1 MSYILDALRRA
12 DAERERGAVPGLSSQ
27 QHAYV
32 EDDAAKPQRPRML
45 VWAVVALAA
54 ALVVAVAWNLGGG
67 GGTSTPP
74 RPVVEGSVSPAPPVA
89 PVLLPTTPSPA
100 VTAPPAAMTSPPPAT
115 AAQAPPSP
123 QGTVE
128 PATAAPTAP
137 AHPQRAVAKHSP
149 EPKRAARRNVEPEG
163 APAPA
168 NAAAANT
175 ATAKVAEPKA
185 ADAKAGRTPS
195 DGRVYQQAELP
206 DDVRRDLPK
215 LVIGGASYSG
225 DPASRMVMINGQIF
239 HEGDQL
245 APQLVLERIKLKSA
259 VLSYKGYRYEL
270 TF

>member
-32 EDDAAKPQRPRML
+32 EDDASKPQRPRML

-54 ALVVAVAWNLGGG
+54 ALVVTLAWNFGGG
-67 GGTSTPP
+67 GSQSTP
-74 RPVVEGSVSPAPPVA
+74 RPIVEGSVSPAPPVA
-89 PVLLPTTPSPA
+89 PVLLPTTPSLAVQPPPPA
-100 VTAPPAAMTSPPPAT
+100 VTTATSPD
-115 AAQAPPSP
+115 AAAPPS
-123 QGTVE
+123 QGSAESSTM
-128 PATAAPTAP
+128 APPTPAP
-137 AHPQRAVAKHSP
+137 APRAVGKHPP
-149 EPKRAARRNVEPEG
+149 EPKRVARRSVDPDT
-163 APAPA
+163 APPPA
-168 NAAAANT
+168 NATTANT
-175 ATAKVAEPKA
+175 ATAKVAEAKGAESKA
-185 ADAKAGRTPS
+185 ARTQA

-206 DDVRRDLPK
+206 EDVRRDLPK

-225 DPASRMVMINGQIF
+225 DAASRMVMINGQIF

-259 VLSYKGYRYEL
+259 VLSYKGYRYEV

>member
-32 EDDAAKPQRPRML
+32 EDDASKPQRPRVL

-54 ALVVAVAWNLGGG
+54 TLLVALAWNFIGSGGSQ
-67 GGTSTPP
+67 STP

-89 PVLLPTTPSPA
+89 PVLLPTTPSPMVQPPSPA
-100 VTAPPAAMTSPPPAT
+100 VTTATSPDTAAAPSQGSVEPATTAPPAPAPRT
-115 AAQAPPSP
+115 
-123 QGTVE
+123 
-128 PATAAPTAP
+128 
-137 AHPQRAVAKHSP
+137 VAKHSP
-149 EPKRAARRNVEPEG
+149 EPKRVTRRSVEPDS
-163 APAPA
+163 ASSPTATTT
-168 NAAAANT
+168 ANT
-175 ATAKVAEPKA
+175 ATAKVAEPKGAESKA
-185 ADAKAGRTPS
+185 ARTQA

-206 DDVRRDLPK
+206 EEVRRDLPK

-225 DPASRMVMINGQIF
+225 DAASRMVMINGQIF

-259 VLSYKGYRYEL
+259 VLSYKGYRYEV

>member
-32 EDDAAKPQRPRML
+32 EDDAATPQRPRAL

-54 ALVVAVAWNLGGG
+54 ALVVAVTWHFVGGP
-67 GGTSTPP
+67 TTP
-74 RPVVEGSVSPAPPVA
+74 RPIVEGSVS
-89 PVLLPTTPSPA
+89 
-100 VTAPPAAMTSPPPAT
+100 TAPPAAQVPLPTTPTAMVPPPAPALPPQPAVLPTPASVEPDGAATPPSPPPR
-115 AAQAPPSP
+115 AAAK
-123 QGTVE
+123 
-128 PATAAPTAP
+128 
-137 AHPQRAVAKHSP
+137 RAP
-149 EPKRAARRNVEPEG
+149 EPKHVAARNGDAEASPQPNAVTANAMAPNAATPKGADARAAGQRS
-163 APAPA
+163 A
-168 NAAAANT
+168 
-175 ATAKVAEPKA
+175 
-185 ADAKAGRTPS
+185 RTPS
-195 DGRVYQQAELP
+195 DGRVYQQSELP

-225 DPASRMVMINGQIF
+225 DAASRMVMINGQIF

-259 VLSYKGYRYEL
+259 VLSYKGYRYEV

>member
-32 EDDAAKPQRPRML
+32 EDDASKPQRPRML

-54 ALVVAVAWNLGGG
+54 ALVVVLAWNFSGSGGSQ
-67 GGTSTPP
+67 STP

-89 PVLLPTTPSPA
+89 PVLLPATPSPA
-100 VTAPPAAMTSPPPAT
+100 VQPPPPAMTSATSPDATAPPL
-115 AAQAPPSP
+115 
-123 QGTVE
+123 QGGAE
-128 PATAAPTAP
+128 PATMAPPTSAP
-137 AHPQRAVAKHSP
+137 APRAVAKHPP
-149 EPKRAARRNVEPEG
+149 EPKRVARRSVEADT
-163 APAPA
+163 APPPA
-168 NAAAANT
+168 NVT
-175 ATAKVAEPKA
+175 TAKITEPKGA
-185 ADAKAGRTPS
+185 ESKASRS
-195 DGRVYQQAELP
+195 QADGRVYQQAELP
-206 DDVRRDLPK
+206 EDVRRDLPK

-225 DPASRMVMINGQIF
+225 DAASRMVMINGQIF

-259 VLSYKGYRYEL
+259 VLSYKGYRYEV

>member
-32 EDDAAKPQRPRML
+32 EDDASKPQRPRML

-54 ALVVAVAWNLGGG
+54 ALVVALAWNFIGGG
-67 GGTSTPP
+67 GSQSTP
-74 RPVVEGSVSPAPPVA
+74 RPIVEGSVSPAPPVA

-100 VTAPPAAMTSPPPAT
+100 VQPPSPAVTTATSADT
-115 AAQAPPSP
+115 MAPPS
-123 QGTVE
+123 QGSVE
-128 PATAAPTAP
+128 PAAVVPPSPAP
-137 AHPQRAVAKHSP
+137 APRAAKHPP
-149 EPKRAARRNVEPEG
+149 EPKRVARRSAEPDA
-163 APAPA
+163 APPSTNAMTA
-168 NAAAANT
+168 NPT
-175 ATAKVAEPKA
+175 AAKVADPKA
-185 ADAKAGRTPS
+185 ADSKAARTQA

-225 DPASRMVMINGQIF
+225 DAASRMVMINGQIF

-259 VLSYKGYRYEL
+259 VLSYKGYRYEV

>member
-32 EDDAAKPQRPRML
+32 EDDASKPQRPRML

-54 ALVVAVAWNLGGG
+54 ALVVALAWNFIGSGGSQ
-67 GGTSTPP
+67 STP

-89 PVLLPTTPSPA
+89 PVLLPTTPLPA
-100 VTAPPAAMTSPPPAT
+100 VQPLSPTVTTATSPDATAPPSQGGVEPSTV
-115 AAQAPPSP
+115 APPTP
-123 QGTVE
+123 
-128 PATAAPTAP
+128 AP
-137 AHPQRAVAKHSP
+137 APRAGAKHSP
-149 EPKRAARRNVEPEG
+149 EPKRVARRSVESDT
-163 APAPA
+163 APPPM
-168 NAAAANT
+168 NATTANT
-175 ATAKVAEPKA
+175 ATAKVAEPKGADSKA
-185 ADAKAGRTPS
+185 ARSQA

-206 DDVRRDLPK
+206 EDVRRDLPK

-225 DPASRMVMINGQIF
+225 DAASRMVMINGQVF

-259 VLSYKGYRYEL
+259 VLSYKGYRYEV

>member
-32 EDDAAKPQRPRML
+32 EDDASKPQRPRLL

-54 ALVVAVAWNLGGG
+54 ALVVAVAWNFLGGG
-67 GGTSTPP
+67 QPVP
-74 RPVVEGSVSPAPPVA
+74 RPVVEGSVSPAPPPPA
-89 PVLLPTTPSPA
+89 PVVLPTSPAPTVTTAPAPAPMEPAQAALPSP
-100 VTAPPAAMTSPPPAT
+100 
-115 AAQAPPSP
+115 
-123 QGTVE
+123 GNVE
-128 PATAAPTAP
+128 PAAAAPSPPAP
-137 AHPQRAVAKHSP
+137 RHATRQPT
-149 EPKRAARRNVEPEG
+149 ETKRVARRNVEPETTR
-163 APAPA
+163 PAEA
-168 NAAAANT
+168 NATTTKAAE
-175 ATAKVAEPKA
+175 AKAAEPKPA
-185 ADAKAGRTPS
+185 RAQG

-225 DPASRMVMINGQIF
+225 DAASRMVMINGQIF

-259 VLSYKGYRYEL
+259 VLSYKGYRYEV

>member
-67 GGTSTPP
+67 GPSTPP

-115 AAQAPPSP
+115 AAQ
-123 QGTVE
+123 
-128 PATAAPTAP
+128 
-137 AHPQRAVAKHSP
+137 
-149 EPKRAARRNVEPEG
+149 
-163 APAPA
+163 
-168 NAAAANT
+168 
-175 ATAKVAEPKA
+175 
-185 ADAKAGRTPS
+185 
-195 DGRVYQQAELP
+195 
-206 DDVRRDLPK
+206 
-215 LVIGGASYSG
+215 
-225 DPASRMVMINGQIF
+225 
-239 HEGDQL
+239 
-245 APQLVLERIKLKSA
+245 
-259 VLSYKGYRYEL
+259 
-270 TF
+270 

>member
-32 EDDAAKPQRPRML
+32 EDDASKPQRPRML

-54 ALVVAVAWNLGGG
+54 ALVVALAWNFIGGG
-67 GGTSTPP
+67 SQSTP
-74 RPVVEGSVSPAPPVA
+74 RPIVEGSVSPAPPVA
-89 PVLLPTTPSPA
+89 PMLLPTTPSPA
-100 VTAPPAAMTSPPPAT
+100 AQPPSPAVTTATSPDPMAPPSQGSVEPAAV
-115 AAQAPPSP
+115 APPSP
-123 QGTVE
+123 V
-128 PATAAPTAP
+128 PAPRAA
-137 AHPQRAVAKHSP
+137 AKHPP
-149 EPKRAARRNVEPEG
+149 EPKHVARRNVEDT
-163 APAPA
+163 APSST
-168 NAAAANT
+168 NAMTANT
-175 ATAKVAEPKA
+175 ATAKVGEPKA
-185 ADAKAGRTPS
+185 AESKAGRPQA

-225 DPASRMVMINGQIF
+225 DAASRMVMINGQIF

-259 VLSYKGYRYEL
+259 VLSYKGYRYEV